1 MIEKLIYLV
10 DSNQNQVNYKT
21 IKPLLGKSKRRI
33 LSAIY
38 KNRETLMPHNY
49 RLITRRLIR
58 F

>member
-33 LSAIY
+33 FSEIY
-38 KNRETLMPHNY
+38 KNRETLMPRNH
-49 RLITRRLIR
+49 RLITGRLIR